1 MHDIPQRKSL
11 LKLPG
16 AHKGKVSGLCW
27 SDGDRLLSCGVDR
40 TVKLWDTRTMSDA
53 NGDMDVEAGPSQV
66 RIEYVT
72 QICFGL
78 TITPKGRKPINIFPG
93 KYAFKYV
100 TKPST
105 SYSQT
110 YTNSSSIDH
119 HRTDPL
125 FATASS
131 IVQIWDET
139 KSVLII

>member
-72 QICFGL
+72 NLFWTDNNPEGTETYKHL
-78 TITPKGRKPINIFPG
+78 PRKIRIQVCHQTLHVVFP
-93 KYAFKYV
+93 
-100 TKPST
+100 
-105 SYSQT
+105 
-110 YTNSSSIDH
+110 NSHKLQFNRSPQNRSSLRYRIQ
-119 HRTDPL
+119 HRPNL
-125 FATASS
+125 G
-131 IVQIWDET
+131 
-139 KSVLII
+139 